1 MKSFYKYI
9 IGAGVIA
16 LLAFVVYN
24 KVYIPKT
31 TYETLKATKGDIA
44 LKVFGIGEVGAKTL
58 YNVSAGVNAKLISLA
73 TDEGQWVK
81 QGEMIAA
88 FDSVDLPIQVE
99 EAKIGVQKARSELIA
114 LEKELKSLQA
124 QKQLALVTYNRYA
137 KLKKQSFASQSE
149 YDKAQADLKVIEA
162 QIEAT
167 KAHINSSKTE
177 VLRASKSVK
186 ALEEKLSRYTVYA
199 PVDGYVIAKKA
210 DLGQTLLAAQTLF
223 EIVRSDDV
231 WVKGYIDERI
241 SGDVKVGAKA
251 TIKLRSSKKQYD
263 AYVKRIAPQSD
274 AITQEREVDVAFE
287 NLPIPFY
294 INEQAEVYIDT
305 KELKNVVIVPAVT
318 LVYKD
323 DISGVWIKKG
333 QKAHFQKV
341 ELLGIS
347 DGKAAV
353 KGLASGSELL
363 LVSTK
368 NKPLKEGMKVH

>member
-31 TYETLKATKGDIA
+31 TYETLNATKGDIA
-44 LKVFGIGEVGAKTL
+44 LKVFGIGEVGAKTV

-73 TDEGQWVK
+73 TDEGKWVK

-88 FDSVDLPIQVE
+88 FDSVDLPIQIQ

-114 LEKELKSLQA
+114 LEKELQSLQV
-124 QKQLALVTYNRYA
+124 QKQLALVTYNRYV

-177 VLRASKSVK
+177 VLRVSKSVK

-223 EIVRSDDV
+223 EIVRSDDI
-231 WVKGYIDERI
+231 WVKANIDERI

-294 INEQAEVYIDT
+294 MNEQAEVYIDT

-318 LVYKD
+318 IVYKD

-333 QKAHFQKV
+333 QKAHLQKV

-353 KGLASGSELL
+353 KGLTSGSELL